1 MCMLLAV
8 LLLSQTVAA
17 SGPIPDK
24 YVPNEI
30 IVKFRGNAADAVEK
44 GLAKGMSAKG
54 LKLSDSLDELNK
66 RYRLK
71 KAKCLVKNFK
81 GNRGR
86 VKALLKKD
94 KALLSK
100 KERRIAD
107 RLKRA
112 PKGARVPDLSGIY
125 KLELELEA
133 GQSLEEAVAEY
144 GSDPDIEYA
153 ELNYIVSITANPNDA
168 HYPIQW
174 PLNNTG
180 QMYPESGWYNH
191 PPGTPDSDIDAP
203 EAWDLY
209 TGSSE
214 VVVAVVDTG
223 VDYTHRDLD
232 DNMWVNEAELAGT
245 AGVDD
250 DGNGYIDDICGYDF
264 LHEDSDPKDD
274 NGHGTH
280 ISGTIAAEGNNGL
293 DIVGVCWRARIMAL
307 KFLSWQGSGETAD
320 AVPAFY
326 YAVEN
331 GADVI
336 SNSWG
341 GGFYLQSLRGAIDY
355 AHSQGVIMVASAGN
369 DNTDSPQY
377 PAYYE
382 HMIAVA
388 ATNSNDDK
396 APFSNYG
403 DWVDIAAPGV
413 DILSLRASGTA
424 PGTVYDRYTT
434 IGSGTSMACP
444 HISGACALLL
454 SVNPTLTNED
464 VYDVLMETV
473 DPIADGI
480 CLSDGRL
487 NLFSALLAAVP
498 SQGRIILDQDYYAC
512 SGAVSICLYDYDLQG
527 SNTHAT
533 TLATSGG
540 DSETVVLTERTPAV
554 GFFTGTLSTAPANPN
569 TEDGLLQLSH
579 GEIITATYQD
589 ADDGTGNPATA
600 TDTALVDCEQPVI
613 SNVHIGFPG
622 REPRVRVETDE
633 PTTAHVL
640 VGLSC
645 GGPYIIEASNHSLAT
660 SHTVKLTG
668 VAPETSY
675 FLIIEAAD
683 AAGNKTTDTNRGR
696 CYTFTTTTAPGDI
709 SVPAQCPTI
718 QDAIDNSWDGG
729 TVWVADG
736 TYTGDGNRDIDFRG
750 RAITV
755 RSESG
760 PEKCIIDCNGTE
772 ADSHR
777 GFYFHSGEDANS
789 VLDGFTI
796 TNGYVAGSW
805 YVGIGGAIFCE
816 GSGPTIANCTITEN
830 SAGWDGGG
838 INNINSSPT
847 IINCTF
853 SENSAVGNDGGAINN
868 ENSSPTITSCAFS
881 GNSAYDWG
889 GAIRNILY
897 SHPTITNCSFAGN
910 SSDDGGAMF
919 YYDGSSPAIIHC
931 TFAGNSARN
940 GNALAC
946 DSWEAR
952 NNIQITNCIICD
964 GGNEIKNN
972 DNSAITIGCSNIQ
985 GGWPGEGNIDADPCF
1000 VRPGYWADANDA
1012 DILVE
1017 PHHPN
1022 AVWINGDY
1030 HLLRTSPCVD
1040 AGEDAGVYTDIEG
1053 NTRPF
1058 DFPRVDNNGEL
1069 PDFDMGAYELIQ
1081 VKAEMVLT
1089 PQMLNC
1095 SSKGKWLRAHIT
1107 LTEGFSQQGV
1117 YVDMP
1122 AIAEPM
1128 NVQSAYVR
1136 VLGAPTGHVRLLIA
1150 FDRRAF
1156 CEGLA
1161 DTGPVEVTVVG
1172 HLTTGRYFETTDTIK
1187 IKTTPAINYLPLSKI
1202 KPKG

>member
-1 MCMLLAV
+1 MLLAV
-8 LLLSQTVAA
+8 LLLSPALAV
-17 SGPIPDK
+17 SGPVPDE

-30 IVKFRGNAADAVEK
+30 IVKFRGNAADAIERGLRK
-44 GLAKGMSAKG
+44 GGSVKE
-54 LKLSDSLDELNK
+54 LKVSDSLDDLNK
-66 RYRLK
+66 KYRLK
-71 KAKCLVKNFK
+71 KTNRLFKNFK
-81 GNRGR
+81 QNRGR
-86 VKALLKKD
+86 VNALLKKD

-100 KERRIAD
+100 KDRRIVN

-112 PKGARVPDLSGIY
+112 PRSAKVPDLSGIY
-125 KLELELEA
+125 KLELQLDE
-133 GQSLEEAVAEY
+133 GQSLEDVVAAY
-144 GSDPDIEYA
+144 NGDPDIEYA
-153 ELNYIVSITANPNDA
+153 ELNYIVKITASPNDA

-180 QMYPESGWYNH
+180 QMYPESGRYND

-203 EAWDLY
+203 EAWDLHA
-209 TGSSE
+209 GSPE
-214 VVVAVVDTG
+214 IMVAVVDTG

-232 DNMWVNEAELAGT
+232 DNMWVNEMELLGT
-245 AGVDD
+245 VGVDD
-250 DGNGYIDDICGYDF
+250 DGNGYIDDIYGYDF
-264 LHEDSDPKDD
+264 LHADGDPRDD
-274 NGHGTH
+274 HGHGTH
-280 ISGTIAAEGNNGL
+280 VSGTIAAEGNNGL
-293 DIVGVCWRARIMAL
+293 DIAGVCWKARIMGL
-307 KFLSWQGSGETAD
+307 KFLNWQGSGDTAD

-341 GGFYLQSLRGAIDY
+341 GGLYLQSMQDAIDY
-355 AHSQGVIMVASAGN
+355 AHSQGVLMVASAGN

-382 HMIAVA
+382 HMISVA
-388 ATNSNDDK
+388 ATNSNDEK

-413 DILSLRASGTA
+413 DILSLRAGGTA
-424 PGTVYDRYTT
+424 IGRTYDTYTT
-434 IGSGTSMACP
+434 IASGTSMACP

-473 DPIADGI
+473 DPIPDGI

-487 NLFSALLAAVP
+487 NLFSAVLAAIP

-512 SGAVSICLYDYDLQG
+512 SGDVSVFLYDYDLQG

-533 TLATSGG
+533 TITTSGG

-554 GFFTGTLSTAPANPN
+554 GFFTGMISTAPANPN

-600 TDTALVDCEQPVI
+600 TDTAMADCEEPVI

-622 REPRVRVETDE
+622 REPRVRLETDE
-633 PTTAHVL
+633 PTLVQVL
-640 VGLSC
+640 AGLAC
-645 GGPYIIEASNHSLAT
+645 GGPYIIEASNQSLAT
-660 SHTVKLTG
+660 SHTIKLTQ
-668 VAPETSY
+668 VAPETPY
-675 FLIIEAAD
+675 FFIIEAAD

-696 CYTFTTTTAPGDI
+696 CYTFTTTPAPSDI

-760 PEKCIIDCNGTE
+760 PEKCIIDCSGTE
-772 ADSHR
+772 NASHR
-777 GFYFHSGEDANS
+777 GFHFHSGEDANS

-816 GSGPTIANCTITEN
+816 SSGPTIANCIITGN
-830 SAGWDGGG
+830 SSGWDGGG
-838 INNINSSPT
+838 INNINSSPMIT
-847 IINCTF
+847 NCTF
-853 SENSAVGNDGGAINN
+853 TENVAVGNDGGAINN
-868 ENSSPTITSCAFS
+868 ENSSPTITSCTFS

-919 YYDGSSPAIIHC
+919 YYDGSTPTIIHC
-931 TFAGNSARN
+931 TFVGNSARN

-946 DSWEAR
+946 DSWVAR
-952 NNIQITNCIICD
+952 NNIQISNCILSD
-964 GGNEIKNN
+964 GGSEIHNN
-972 DNSAITIGCSNIQ
+972 DNSTITIGCSNIE

-1000 VRPGYWADANDA
+1000 VRSGYWADVNDT

-1017 PHHPN
+1017 PDHPN

-1030 HLLRTSPCVD
+1030 HLLRTSACVD
-1040 AGEDAGVYTDIEG
+1040 AGEDTGVYIDIEG
-1053 NTRPF
+1053 NIRPF
-1058 DFPRVDNNGEL
+1058 DFPQVDNNGDL

-1081 VKAEMVLT
+1081 VKAAMVLT

-1095 SSKGKWLRAHIT
+1095 SSKGKWLKAQIT
-1107 LTEGFSQQGV
+1107 LTEEFSQQGAC
-1117 YVDMP
+1117 VDMP

-1128 NVQSAYVR
+1128 NVESEYVR
-1136 VLGAPTGHVRLLIA
+1136 VLGAPTGPIRLQIA
-1150 FDRRAF
+1150 FDRQAF

-1161 DTGPVEVTVVG
+1161 DTGLVEVTVVG
-1172 HLTTGRYFETTDTIK
+1172 HLINGRYFKATDTIK
-1187 IKTTPAINYLPLSKI
+1187 IKAPPAMNSLPLSKI